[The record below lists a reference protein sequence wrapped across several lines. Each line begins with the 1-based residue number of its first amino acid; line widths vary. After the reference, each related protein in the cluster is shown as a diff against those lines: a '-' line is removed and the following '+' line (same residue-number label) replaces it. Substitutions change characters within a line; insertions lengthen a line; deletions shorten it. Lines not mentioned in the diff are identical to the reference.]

1 MNKKGLV
8 VLLLFVVSS
17 LGVAAV
23 SNAQTQNKV
32 EVTLNYVPP
41 SYVPQGYAWVEF
53 DDRYISDGQ
62 VFGQNDKIFFGFY
75 YDVAFV
81 SWAGGADAYGDGFQ
95 PDYWYIS
102 GPDENGTYTET
113 RFCGQ
118 IEVFLDDVDM
128 GISNF
133 DISASGGADT
143 YQELRVSLTIGWHTL
158 TVIVME
164 LVSDDTHTTW
174 HWDYDKDQVQFYVGK
189 TDKDIPPLQ
198 EAAENTYVNGT
209 ATAVESDELT
219 QHAYNWTNFG
229 DIRPVADPK
238 DYGQLAQQIDVGAT
252 AKVDVVYNTSWTDD
266 IALTMGSY
274 GVMFADIMQMGPGNI
289 TWWANTGDMSFSNT
303 VQFDLNKGVN
313 YVYFVVFG
321 MKADDYSV
329 AYGNPSPAMRASSQI
344 FTIIVGEIE
353 TTGVGPSFA
362 VFISVSILGLAAV
375 VMLRRRK

>member
-1 MNKKGLV
+1 MAMGKK
-8 VLLLFVVSS
+8 
-17 LGVAAV
+17 
-23 SNAQTQNKV
+23 
-32 EVTLNYVPP
+32 
-41 SYVPQGYAWVEF
+41 
-53 DDRYISDGQ
+53 R
-62 VFGQNDKIFFGFY
+62 
-75 YDVAFV
+75 
-81 SWAGGADAYGDGFQ
+81 
-95 PDYWYIS
+95 
-102 GPDENGTYTET
+102 
-113 RFCGQ
+113 
-118 IEVFLDDVDM
+118 
-128 GISNF
+128 
-133 DISASGGADT
+133 
-143 YQELRVSLTIGWHTL
+143 
-158 TVIVME
+158 
-164 LVSDDTHTTW
+164 
-174 HWDYDKDQVQFYVGK
+174 
-189 TDKDIPPLQ
+189 
-198 EAAENTYVNGT
+198 
-209 ATAVESDELT
+209 TAVESDELT

-266 IALTMGSY
+266 IALTMGSF

-289 TWWANTGDMSFSNT
+289 TWWANTGDISFNNT

-329 AYGNPSPAMRASSQI
+329 AFENPSPAMRASSQI